1 MWTLANMF
9 AGGRVATTV
18 LSVSA
23 AVFFSPSACVVILP
37 IGPSAKMVEP
47 LVFVTCIAVTML
59 RREVCTGGQPM
70 ADGSG
75 TTRASLLLAK
85 KNVIWRRWN
94 QI

>member
-1 MWTLANMF
+1 MF

-23 AVFFSPSACVVILP
+23 AVFFSPPACVVILP

-85 KNVIWRRWN
+85 KKVIWRRWN